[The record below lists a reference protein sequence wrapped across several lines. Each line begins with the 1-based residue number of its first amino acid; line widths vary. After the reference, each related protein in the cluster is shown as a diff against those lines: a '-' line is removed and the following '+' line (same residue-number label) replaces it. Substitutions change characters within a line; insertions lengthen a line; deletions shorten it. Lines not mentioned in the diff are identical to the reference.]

1 MRIGKWRRSQTS
13 NGYYMKLSSKVP
25 IFIRYELN
33 EFENQRVYDVLRKD
47 GLDGNLYLLK
57 RLYTINEAEQYMIQY
72 MKNHPYGW

>member
-1 MRIGKWRRSQTS
+1 MFQT
-13 NGYYMKLSSKVP
+13 

>member
-1 MRIGKWRRSQTS
+1 
-13 NGYYMKLSSKVP
+13 MKLSSKVP

-72 MKNHPYGW
+72 MKNKPYGWKTIKEGI